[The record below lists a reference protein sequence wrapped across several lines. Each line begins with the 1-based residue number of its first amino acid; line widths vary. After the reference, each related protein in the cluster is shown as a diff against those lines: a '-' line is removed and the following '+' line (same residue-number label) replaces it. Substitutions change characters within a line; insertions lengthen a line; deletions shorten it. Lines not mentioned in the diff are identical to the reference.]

1 MRTRTGA
8 RKRVWSPAREGMARS
23 TSPETV
29 YASATCH
36 SPTIKPRH
44 SRHEITQEGGD
55 QECFRSFS
63 DPLSRCN
70 DLLIT
75 TLVTRSHRREEIR
88 SALDHFLIPCPAV
101 MIS

>member
-44 SRHEITQEGGD
+44 SRHEITQEEGD
-55 QECFRSFS
+55 QERFRSPCEPPATCS
-63 DPLSRCN
+63 DI
-70 DLLIT
+70 LIT

-88 SALDHFLIPCPAV
+88 SALDYFLIRCPAV